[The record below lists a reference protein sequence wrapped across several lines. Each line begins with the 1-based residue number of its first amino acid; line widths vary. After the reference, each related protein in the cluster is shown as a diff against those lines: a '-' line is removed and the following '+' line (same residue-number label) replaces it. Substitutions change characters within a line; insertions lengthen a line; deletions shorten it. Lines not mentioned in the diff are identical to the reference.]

1 MHRDAISAFEQLF
14 FGLPS
19 GEIPLWSRWVS
30 ARGHIRSRPGSLI
43 ICLPT
48 PLPVPAGG

>member
-1 MHRDAISAFEQLF
+1 MHRYAISAFERLF
-14 FGLPS
+14 GFPFR
-19 GEIPLWSRWVS
+19 EIPLWSRWVS

-43 ICLPT
+43 ISLPT